1 MGLIFDED
9 NRLDLTRF
17 DDDYSRIAQESDG
30 WDTVPDGYYQARV
43 EDVRL
48 ATTQTT
54 GNPMLIWRL
63 RITGPAQVGAVLT
76 KTRII
81 TAKTLGQVKRDL
93 AYFGISLDRFSDLPE
108 HLDEMVDHEAS
119 VYKKTSSS
127 GWADVNLVRSRGA
140 AAAAGPNGEA
150 FSYDNQEAPF

>member
-17 DDDYSRIAQESDG
+17 DEDYSRIAHEADG
-30 WDTVPDGYYQARV
+30 WDTVPDGYYQVRV

-48 ATTQTT
+48 TTTQTT

-63 RITGPAQVGAVLT
+63 RIAGPAHAGSVLT

-81 TAKTLGQVKRDL
+81 TSKTLGQVIILKRWWT
-93 AYFGISLDRFSDLPE
+93 GRRRSTRR
-108 HLDEMVDHEAS
+108 HLRV
-119 VYKKTSSS
+119 
-127 GWADVNLVRSRGA
+127 
-140 AAAAGPNGEA
+140 AGRM
-150 FSYDNQEAPF
+150 

>member
-1 MGLIFDED
+1 MGLIFEED
-9 NRLDLTRF
+9 NRVDLTRF
-17 DDDYSRIAQESDG
+17 DEDYSRIALESDG
-30 WDTVPDGYYQARV
+30 WDTVPDGYYQTRV

-63 RITGPAQVGAVLT
+63 RITGPAHAGSVLT

-81 TAKTLGQVKRDL
+81 TSKTLSQVKRDL
-93 AYFGISLDRFSDLPE
+93 SYFGVNLERFSELPD
-108 HLDEMVDHEAS
+108 HLDGMVDREAS

-127 GWADVNLVRSRGA
+127 GWADVNLVRTRSA
-140 AAAAGPNGEA
+140 AASATNGEA
-150 FSYDNQEAPF
+150 YTYESQEAPF

>member
-17 DDDYSRIAQESDG
+17 DEDYARIAQEADG
-30 WDTVPDGYYQARV
+30 WDTVPDGYYQVRV

-48 ATTQTT
+48 AMTQTT

-63 RITGPAQVGAVLT
+63 RIAGPAHAGSVLT

-81 TAKTLGQVKRDL
+81 TSKTLGQVKRDL
-93 AYFGISLDRFSDLPE
+93 SYFGVSLDRFSDLPD
-108 HLDEMVDHEAS
+108 HLEEMVDREAS

-127 GWADVNLVRSRGA
+127 GWADVNLVRTRS
-140 AAAAGPNGEA
+140 AAAAGGSGAETY
-150 FSYDNQEAPF
+150 SYDNIDTPF

>member
-1 MGLIFDED
+1 MGLIFDDE
-9 NRLDLTRF
+9 NKLDLSRF
-17 DDDYSRIAQESDG
+17 DEDYSRLAQESDG
-30 WDTVPDGYYQARV
+30 WDPVPDGYYQTRV

-63 RITGPAQVGAVLT
+63 RIAGPAHAGSVLT

-81 TAKTLGQVKRDL
+81 TAKTLGQVRRDL
-93 AYFGISLDRFSDLPE
+93 AYFGINLDRFSDLPE
-108 HLDEMVDHEAS
+108 HLEAMVDREAS

-127 GWADVNLVRSRGA
+127 GWADVNLVRTRGA
-140 AAAAGPNGEA
+140 SAAAGPGA
-150 FSYDNQEAPF
+150 DAYACDVQETPF

>member
-1 MGLIFDED
+1 MGLIFDEE

-17 DDDYSRIAQESDG
+17 DEDYSRIAQEGDG
-30 WDTVPDGYYQARV
+30 WETVPDGYYQVRV

-63 RITGPAQVGAVLT
+63 RITGPAHAGSVLT

-81 TAKTLGQVKRDL
+81 TSKTLGQVKRDL
-93 AYFGISLDRFSDLPE
+93 SYFGVSLERFSELPD
-108 HLDEMVDHEAS
+108 HLEEMVDREAS

-127 GWADVNLVRSRGA
+127 GWADVNLVRTRS
-140 AAAAGPNGEA
+140 AAAGAGSNHDA
-150 FSYDNQEAPF
+150 YNYDNIEAPF